1 MMKRLGSVLG
11 MSFAGLALLLPGLV
25 FDSVAADT
33 IGGLQETTVRYG
45 PFVLPPAGQGGD
57 VDHAN
62 VFLPNV
68 PKPCEDCFIVRAEP
82 DLVYEDGTPANL
94 DTGLMLHHALLF
106 NNGRPDTTCGKD
118 TFFGRFGERFLA
130 SGNERTTKH
139 FPDGYGYHL
148 GRDPVTGVFHIM
160 NHSAETK
167 TVSFTFK
174 VTLAARPRPP
184 GMRPVT
190 PVWVDMNNCRTS
202 EYAVPAGPSSEH
214 WTWKSTITGR
224 IVSAGGHVHTGGVRT
239 TLTNATTRQHV
250 CTSWAGYG
258 QKPAYMGT
266 IESMSYCR
274 VGRPRRGPGRR
285 HPRPRDGL
293 RLGRGR
299 PRRHGHHDAPRLRD
313 RRPRP
318 NSAPAPA
325 EVSGAQRPPS
335 ATPPRR
341 RRLPPRP
348 PLSRSRK
355 HGAAVSGTMSPR
367 SGEGGRDV
375 GFGGG
380 LVDAQPGQPA
390 VVVFEFEERQE
401 DVLRA
406 YVVVAEAQRS
416 RNVSSRALRES
427 AG

>member
-11 MSFAGLALLLPGLV
+11 MSLAGLALLLPGLV
-25 FDSVAADT
+25 FDSVEADT

-45 PFVLPPAGQGGD
+45 PFVLPPAGKGGD

-82 DLVYEDGTPANL
+82 DLVYDDGTPANL
-94 DTGLMLHHALLF
+94 DSGLMLHHALLF
-106 NNGRPDTTCGKD
+106 NTGRADTTCGKD
-118 TFFGRFGERFLA
+118 TFFGGLGERFLA

-174 VTLAARPRPP
+174 VRWLSASSP
-184 GMRPVT
+184 GVRPVT

-214 WTWKSTITGR
+214 WTWKSTISGR

-239 TLTNATTRQHV
+239 TLTNATAKRHV

-274 VGRPRRGPGRR
+274 W
-285 HPRPRDGL
+285 DA
-293 RLGRGR
+293 LGIVRAGDTLDLETVY
-299 PRRHGHHDAPRLRD
+299 DAAEATPDAMGIMMLHVFETD
-313 RRPRP
+313 DLTEPT
-318 NSAPAPA
+318 PAPA
-325 EVSGAQRPPS
+325 DVSGAQRPPS
-335 ATPPRR
+335 ATPP
-341 RRLPPRP
+341 PAGA
-348 PLSRSRK
+348 SH
-355 HGAAVSGTMSPR
+355 HGHH
-367 SGEGGRDV
+367 
-375 GFGGG
+375 
-380 LVDAQPGQPA
+380 
-390 VVVFEFEERQE
+390 
-401 DVLRA
+401 
-406 YVVVAEAQRS
+406 
-416 RNVSSRALRES
+416 
-427 AG
+427 